1 MFEILRNELTEAA
14 YYSLAAKVFGGT
26 NIPGDLHKRLVRIRS
41 RGVVTTNFDECLLS
55 ACVIERGCPPI
66 SDLPY
71 AMASDHFFVVK
82 PHGSILAPKS
92 MVLSTSDWKTVLDNG
107 VFRDFLAQ
115 VIGTSQVVFLGYGLG
130 DPDFTHAWDDLL
142 RSRVFRAP
150 ALYCCAVGGLD
161 SRRIAD
167 LRARNVAVIE
177 FPDDGSFAFM
187 PALLDSF
194 AETAQASGD
203 PNVKAVGAAA
213 HELERYVV
221 LCMQFSP
228 VQESR
233 LVLVCKAVIL
243 EQLAKSSS
251 VSIPA
256 SELVANITRVLGQE
270 SDLIRQAAGAAV
282 SELSKAK
289 YFRIDGESVEFDAA
303 TAERLRKEVTKALS
317 AERLWVQR
325 ALRSQA
331 SMLSVEVG
339 PADEDSVIA
348 LLDESMLV
356 LGRDAANLLL
366 FNRPPEGELD
376 RIDEI
381 TKEYCNSRN
390 LRSKNAL
397 FRKTL
402 KVLLFDPAAGD
413 EDLLFKRLQAYFV
426 GSAYVLNPTSER
438 LLAEYAK
445 DHWVYLDSSI
455 VLPAIATGHPAH
467 GIYRRLLRSTQKL
480 GMKLKVTP
488 DMLNEVEANVRTAR
502 KAFSEF
508 ARTGV
513 DLGEVLDGYVALT
526 GPGNGNVFLEG
537 YVHQRSFDPTL
548 SPEAYMGS
556 ILGTGKSNYQ
566 AVRCAAKEM
575 YGIEVDELA
584 PQELDAKRLEDI
596 TGSIEHIRKVG
607 GRFKNRL
614 LCKHEA
620 SQFFIVHLRRE
631 QHPELA
637 NKIWFVTTD
646 HFLTELQRLERE
658 RYPMPISYTPR
669 TWFQYLDILDV
680 GARGSANF
688 ARLQPWLRFGVATGE
703 LGIEAIRALLS
714 EQKELIE
721 KGVVSLKEIAEAAVK
736 DFHVRKS
743 IADYDR
749 AVGDRSSP
757 KLNEAKREI
766 RKGISQAAQQFVAV
780 KSQELERLEKDKA
793 AALNE
798 AANLKKQLAKQ
809 KHVVRTLKA
818 QTRPQKRKKKRKP

>member
-1 MFEILRNELTEAA
+1 
-14 YYSLAAKVFGGT
+14 
-26 NIPGDLHKRLVRIRS
+26 
-41 RGVVTTNFDECLLS
+41 
-55 ACVIERGCPPI
+55 
-66 SDLPY
+66 
-71 AMASDHFFVVK
+71 MATDQFFVVK
-82 PHGSILAPKS
+82 PHGSIQAPQS
-92 MVLSTSDWKTVLDNG
+92 MVLSTSDWKGVIDNG

-115 VIGTSQVVFLGYGLG
+115 VIGTGQVVFLGYGLG

-142 RSRVFRAP
+142 RNRVFRAP
-150 ALYCCAVGGLD
+150 AIYCCAAGGLD
-161 SRRIAD
+161 GKRIAA
-167 LRARNVAVIE
+167 LRDRNVAVIE
-177 FPDDGSFAFM
+177 FPDDGSSAFV
-187 PALLDSF
+187 PPLLDAF
-194 AETAQASGD
+194 AGAAPAKGQLIAKATAT
-203 PNVKAVGAAA
+203 AA
-213 HELERYVV
+213 HELERYVL
-221 LCMQFSP
+221 LCLQFSP

-243 EQLAKSSS
+243 EQIAKSPGK
-251 VSIPA
+251 SIPVI
-256 SELVANITRVLGQE
+256 ELTENITHVLGQE
-270 SDLIRQAAGAAV
+270 SDLIRQAANTAM
-282 SELSKAK
+282 SELSKGE
-289 YFRIDGESVEFDAA
+289 YFKISAGSVEIVAA
-303 TAERLRKEVTKALS
+303 AAERLSKDVMKALS
-317 AERLWVQR
+317 AERLWVHR
-325 ALRSQA
+325 ILRSEA
-331 SMLSVEVG
+331 GKLRVDISPL
-339 PADEDSVIA
+339 DEDHVIA

-366 FNRPPEGELD
+366 FNRPPGGEVD

-381 TKEYCNSRN
+381 TQDYCNSRD
-390 LRSKNAL
+390 LRSKSDL
-397 FRKTL
+397 YRKTL
-402 KVLLFDPAAGD
+402 KVLLFDPSAGD

-455 VLPAIATGHPAH
+455 MLPAVATGHPAH
-467 GIYRRLLRSTQKL
+467 GIYRRLLRSTQTL
-480 GMKLKVTP
+480 GMKLKVTR

-513 DLGEVLDGYVALT
+513 DLGEVLESYVVLT

-537 YVHQRSFDPTL
+537 YVNRRRLDPTI
-548 SPEAYMGS
+548 SPEGYMAS
-556 ILGTGKSNYQ
+556 ILGTGRSDYQ
-566 AVRCAAKEM
+566 AVRWAAWEM

-584 PQELDAKRLEDI
+584 AEERDPKRLEDI
-596 TGSIEHIRKVG
+596 TGSIEHLRKVG

-620 SQFFIVHLRRE
+620 TQFLIVHLRRE

-637 NKIWFVTTD
+637 SKIWFVTTD
-646 HFLTELQRLERE
+646 HFLTELQRLERD
-658 RYPMPISYTPR
+658 RYPLPISYTPR

-703 LGIEAIRALLS
+703 LGIEAIKALLS

-736 DFHVRKS
+736 EFHVRKS

-749 AVGDRSSP
+749 AVGDRESP
-757 KLNEAKREI
+757 KLNEAKRQI
-766 RKGISQAAQQFVAV
+766 RKDISQAARQFVAV
-780 KSQELERLEKDKA
+780 RSQELERLEEDKKA
-793 AALNE
+793 ALSE

-809 KHVVRTLKA
+809 SHVVRTLKA
-818 QTRPQKRKKKRKP
+818 QSRPQKRKKKRKQ